1 MPRFASPR
9 RVAVTGVGLVSPL
22 AIGNAENWDALL
34 AGKSGVGP
42 ITRFDA
48 SRLACRI
55 AGEVKGFDP
64 SLYIEK
70 KEIKKMDTFIHYA
83 MGAAHFAME
92 DSGLPVTDANRER
105 VAVVIGSGIGGLRLI
120 EETQRRFVE
129 TGDNPKV
136 ISPFFITGL
145 IVNEAAGNISI
156 KYGMKGPNLATV
168 TACTTGAHAVGEAY
182 RMIQYGEADS
192 AIAGGTEAVITP
204 LAVGGFAVMR
214 ALSTRN
220 DDPQGASR
228 PWDRERD
235 GFVIGEGAG
244 LVILEEME
252 AAKKRGA
259 RIYAELAGYGLSGDA
274 FPHRGALRGRRR
286 AGARHEERDGGRRH
300 RPDEIDYINAHGTS
314 TPAGD
319 KVETLAI
326 KMVFGAHARKLAI
339 SSTKS
344 MTGHLLGAAGG
355 LETAICA
362 LAVHDQVMPPTINY
376 ENPDPECD
384 LDYVP
389 NEARRGPIRYALSNS
404 FGFGGTNGCL
414 IFKRMDV
421 RSRCRAEGSRAPTM
435 NSNPRRHRLRPR
447 HRNEDQDR
455 PRRQLDRRDGREVD
469 RLPVRRVRARRG
481 PEDERSK
488 GRRDGDGRLRRA
500 RARRR
505 RACASAWRAGRTT
518 RSGSIR
524 AKRRASTRSAS
535 RRRSRRSRRARHSTS
550 SGSGRRASD
559 RTSRS
564 SGR

>member
-1 MPRFASPR
+1 MPRFPSPR

-48 SRLACRI
+48 SRFACRI
-55 AGEVKGFDP
+55 AGEVKGFEP
-64 SLYIEK
+64 SRYIDK

-92 DSGLPVTDANRER
+92 DSGLPVTDANRDR

-120 EETQRRFVE
+120 EDTQRKFVE

-156 KYGMKGPNLATV
+156 KYGMKGPNLSTV

-182 RMIQYGEADS
+182 RMIQYGDADS

-204 LAVGGFAVMR
+204 LAVGGFSVMR

-274 FPHRGALRGRRR
+274 FHIAAPSEDGDGP
-286 AGARHEERDGGRRH
+286 ARVMKNAMEDAAIGPEDV
-300 RPDEIDYINAHGTS
+300 DYINAHGTS

-319 KVETLAI
+319 KAETLAI
-326 KMVFGAHARKLAI
+326 KIVFGEHARRVAI

-414 IFKRMDV
+414 VLKRM
-421 RSRCRAEGSRAPTM
+421 T
-435 NSNPRRHRLRPR
+435 
-447 HRNEDQDR
+447 
-455 PRRQLDRRDGREVD
+455 
-469 RLPVRRVRARRG
+469 
-481 PEDERSK
+481 
-488 GRRDGDGRLRRA
+488 
-500 RARRR
+500 
-505 RACASAWRAGRTT
+505 
-518 RSGSIR
+518 
-524 AKRRASTRSAS
+524 
-535 RRRSRRSRRARHSTS
+535 
-550 SGSGRRASD
+550 
-559 RTSRS
+559 
-564 SGR
+564 